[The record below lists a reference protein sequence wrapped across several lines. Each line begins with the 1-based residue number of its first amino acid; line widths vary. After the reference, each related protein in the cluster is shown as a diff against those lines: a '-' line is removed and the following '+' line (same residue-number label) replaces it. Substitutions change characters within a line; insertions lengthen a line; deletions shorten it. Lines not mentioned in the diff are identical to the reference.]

1 MNEMIF
7 CNYHIEFRFEILLS
21 LYFISKIMDQLQQL
35 IQQII
40 QDPLSAIFLILV
52 VIILEVILSFDNAAV
67 LATMVKELPKDQ
79 QPKALKYGI
88 IGAYVFRGL
97 ALIAVESILEFW
109 WLKPIGGAYLLYM
122 AIKHFSNKSVQQE
135 IEEEVQETKRS
146 LIYRSTVGVFGVF
159 WSTVLAVE
167 FMDIVFSIDN
177 IFAVV
182 AFSENIVLIIIGVFV
197 GILAMRFVAKY
208 FVVLMERYPSL
219 EKAAFVVIGLLG
231 IKLCLSMVVH
241 YFPQMK
247 WLESEQFDMFVSAL
261 TLVIFAVPLV
271 LAKKKG
277 K

>member
-1 MNEMIF
+1 
-7 CNYHIEFRFEILLS
+7 
-21 LYFISKIMDQLQQL
+21 MDQLQQL